1 MKIQL
6 TYRMKKTVLV
16 LSFLLIQI
24 LFSSQSMANEGQFY
38 LTAKS
43 APLGASS
50 QMGKSSHGVYI
61 RWDLV
66 EGILPDDITRF
77 ELRRDDVVIWPQ
89 NNDAINIDAIM
100 TPSKIHQMYAG
111 EAEQQRLL
119 QTINLLQKLSLA
131 QGQPFNASNFST
143 ELHNRLSSNEGVDK
157 AWAFLASRQNFN
169 IARARYRG
177 YLDTEASG
185 LVTYKLYVFNAPGNS
200 ALVGKVEVDTSL
212 TNQQILPVSN
222 FHQVEKSS
230 CNITDAMEDHN
241 TVILDWAAPGNT
253 VTDHTASALQNG
265 GYQIYR
271 STSNVGADITE
282 VPVVDLAALAATLGH
297 DQRGNIKFSGLEP
310 VNEFLIIAEGNDAQ
324 GQRQPAYFES
334 PVQLEAAGLKPG
346 DKRFYYIA
354 PIDFAGHIGKTTGT
368 IVQVP
373 DRLKPATPW
382 NIEFKQATGSI
393 DRASLEWDSHTL
405 ANYTAYYEQ
414 SRVICNA
421 DTTAVDGK
429 IEYAA
434 SLAACDSAIHSRID
448 IETYLVYRFQTAQQS
463 AGFSDADGDGFT
475 DVDEKTAGSNACDAT
490 SKPADS
496 TTKYLIKQDNYST
509 IDLANGRKKI
519 RFNDTFLTQ
528 EENIGNTFW
537 YRIASKTADGN
548 ISPLSAPIRGVFWD
562 RVLPQK
568 PTFTAFRTGNC
579 CNLTTSGGENWA
591 LSDEVEQ
598 LGSLSLLFSSDA
610 NSQTSPLNTLQFSD
624 PESTLCKD
632 KDSPIEAF
640 WGRDIPG
647 RELIYP
653 GAEPGSLQQ
662 SYCQVAIPESMDLCK
677 TGSWKLEKASCEQPV
692 ITGDIVDGPVLI
704 TVNTEEEGGCVILW
718 SKIAGQYTR
727 VGSSCGTDQLSSLVY
742 EAQPGECIFG
752 QSQDTSGN
760 QSPLTEVVC
769 TTAAS
774 SSPPGPPQVISFNA
788 GTDSSDFSWRLPLEP
803 TAITLVEITSDVS
816 ENEQSESDF
825 QLLSIPNAGFIPG
838 KIFEDTASIHQL
850 IGARDQWCIRMKAL
864 APVAQDALEALS
876 SDWSNRICSTRR
888 TRTDLSTEYMPWPL
902 VENVS
907 VEHGFNVRATKDFID
922 TAQGMAYEKTSIII
936 PFASPT
942 IIALGNDE
950 GGVLDCII
958 NDRSANFDETDSTD
972 SGLLLL
978 GRNVTC
984 PSLFSKERLQVKPL
998 IDLPFIVY
1006 RQARTVG
1013 GEVGKWVQVSP
1024 LINTIFW
1031 EFFLDKDNVTKIWRL
1046 NDPYFKFFRPTY
1058 SPSSLWVL
1066 SFIDRYPHI
1075 AGYEY
1080 RYQLVSFTEDH
1091 AIDTIKISAG
1101 LNEPWVKAA
1110 DLGAMQ

>member
-1 MKIQL
+1 MKTQIVYNMKKAVLLLTLILIQL
-6 TYRMKKTVLV
+6 
-16 LSFLLIQI
+16 
-24 LFSSQSMANEGQFY
+24 LFSRQLMANEGQFY
-38 LTAKS
+38 FTAKS

-50 QMGKSSHGVYI
+50 QMGKSAQAVYL

-66 EGILPDDITRF
+66 EGLLPDDITRF
-77 ELRRDDVVIWPQ
+77 ELRRDDIPTPLLKK
-89 NNDAINIDAIM
+89 NIDDIM
-100 TPSKIHQMYAG
+100 LPAEIHQMYAG

-119 QTINLLQKLSLA
+119 QTVNSLQKLSLA
-131 QGQPFNASNFST
+131 QNQPFNASGFAT
-143 ELHNRLSSNEGVDK
+143 ELHDRLTNSDDI
-157 AWAFLASRQNFN
+157 AWTFLASRQNFN

-185 LVTYKLYVFNAPGNS
+185 LVTYKLYVFNAQGNS
-200 ALVGKVEVDTSL
+200 ALVGKVDVDTTSL
-212 TNQQILPVSN
+212 TDKQVLPVSN
-222 FHQVEKSS
+222 FHQVEKTNCS
-230 CNITDAMEDHN
+230 ITNAMEDHY

-271 STSNVGADITE
+271 STSNIGADITE
-282 VPVVDLAALAATLGH
+282 VPVVNLAAKAATLGH
-297 DQRGNIKFSGLEP
+297 DQRGNIKFTDLEP
-310 VNEFLIIAEGNDAQ
+310 VNEFLIIAEGNDTQ

-334 PVQLEAAGLKPG
+334 PSQLKAAGLKPG

-393 DRASLEWDSHTL
+393 DRASLEWDSSTL
-405 ANYTAYYEQ
+405 TNYTAYYDQ

-421 DTTAVDGK
+421 ESAAVDGK

-434 SLAACDSAIHSRID
+434 SLEACNSVIHSRID

-475 DVDEKTAGSNACDAT
+475 DVDEKIAGSNACDDGSIPT
-490 SKPADS
+490 DS
-496 TTKYLIKQDNYST
+496 TTKYLIKQDNYSA

-528 EENIGNTFW
+528 DENVGNTFW

-568 PTFTAFRTGNC
+568 PTFTAFRNGNC
-579 CNLTTSGGENWA
+579 CNLTTTGGGNWA
-591 LSDEVEQ
+591 FTDEVEQ
-598 LGSLSLLFSSDA
+598 LGSLSLLFSSDS
-610 NSQTSPLNTLQFSD
+610 NSQTSPFNTIHFSD
-624 PESTLCKD
+624 SESTLCKD
-632 KDSPIEAF
+632 KDSPIQAF
-640 WGRDIPG
+640 WGKDIAG

-662 SYCQVAIPESMDLCK
+662 AYCQVAIPESMDLCK
-677 TGSWKLEKASCEQPV
+677 TGSWKLEKTSCEQPV
-692 ITGDIVDGPVLI
+692 RTGDIVDGPVQI
-704 TVNTEEEGGCVILW
+704 TVNAEEEGDCVTLW

-727 VGSSCGTDQLSSLVY
+727 VGSSCGTDQISNLVY
-742 EAQPGECIFG
+742 EAEPGECLFAH
-752 QSQDTSGN
+752 SQDSSGN

-769 TTAAS
+769 TTTAS
-774 SSPPGPPQVISFNA
+774 SSPPSPPQVISFNA

-803 TAITLVEITSDVS
+803 TAITLVEISSDVS
-816 ENEQSESDF
+816 ENQQTDSDF

-838 KIFEDTASIHQL
+838 NVFADTTGIHEL

-864 APVAQDALEALS
+864 APVAQDAAEPLS
-876 SDWSNRICSTRR
+876 SEWSNRLCSTRR
-888 TRTDLSTEYMPWPL
+888 TRTDQSKDYMPWPL

-907 VEHGFNVRATKDFID
+907 VEQGFVVKASKDFID
-922 TAQGMAYEKTSIII
+922 SSLGMAYEKMPIII
-936 PFASPT
+936 PFASPAL
-942 IIALGNDE
+942 IALNND
-950 GGVLDCII
+950 GGVLDCNIH
-958 NDRSANFDETDSTD
+958 DRSINFDESDSTD
-972 SGLLLL
+972 SGLLLF

-984 PSLFSKERLQVKPL
+984 PSLFSVEKLQLNKLV
-998 IDLPFIVY
+998 DLPFMVY
-1006 RQARTVG
+1006 RQARTMDG
-1013 GEVGKWVQVSP
+1013 NVGKWVQVSP

-1031 EFFLDKDNVTKIWRL
+1031 EFDLEKDNVTRVWTF
-1046 NDPYFKFFRPTY
+1046 NDPYFKFFRTSYNPA
-1058 SPSSLWVL
+1058 SPWVL
-1066 SFIDRYPHI
+1066 SFVDRYPHI

-1080 RYQLVSFTEDH
+1080 RYQIVSFTEEH
-1091 AIDTIKISAG
+1091 AIDAIKISAG
-1101 LNEPWVKAA
+1101 LDETWVKAA
-1110 DLGAMQ
+1110 ELGAMQ